1 MKVIAFQANSF
12 IVFGYKSWPIV
23 MAIIAFQAK
32 GKEVENENYKLLIT
46 NY

>member
-1 MKVIAFQANSF
+1 
-12 IVFGYKSWPIV
+12 